1 MGTVLLSF
9 CLLFN
14 FFLKELPAHPSLSS
28 TLLEES
34 TMMRADDEI
43 NNERSN
49 NQRRI
54 SLTKSS
60 IVGLV
65 PKIDYKNL
73 ALVLLFYL
81 SFYSFLYGFYM
92 LLLEGVTA
100 TSSVGKQHTLLWTF
114 FYLGIAFTVVVS
126 GITLASQWAEKKEID
141 RLITGSESSLLLLNE
156 PPPPPSRDAATVASG
171 MDTSGEESGEE
182 EVEQTLSDVGRRIL
196 AVAARRE
203 SDTSLVELANN
214 VCERSKTTTPQ
225 K

>member
-1 MGTVLLSF
+1 
-9 CLLFN
+9 
-14 FFLKELPAHPSLSS
+14 
-28 TLLEES
+28 
-34 TMMRADDEI
+34 MMTADDSYSEFGSGEI

-49 NQRRI
+49 KQRRL
-54 SLTKSS
+54 SLTKPN
-60 IVGLV
+60 LV
-65 PKIDYKNL
+65 LACKIDYKNL
-73 ALVLLFYL
+73 ALVLLFYVA
-81 SFYSFLYGFYM
+81 FYSFLYGFYM

-141 RLITGSESSLLLLNE
+141 RLITGSESSLLLNE

-171 MDTSGEESGEE
+171 MDTSGGEESGEE
-182 EVEQTLSDVGRRIL
+182 EVERTLSDVGRRIL

-214 VCERSKTTTPQ
+214 VCERSKITTPQ

>member
-1 MGTVLLSF
+1 
-9 CLLFN
+9 
-14 FFLKELPAHPSLSS
+14 
-28 TLLEES
+28 
-34 TMMRADDEI
+34 MMTADDSYSEFGSGEI

-49 NQRRI
+49 NQRRL
-54 SLTKSS
+54 SLTKSN
-60 IVGLV
+60 LV
-65 PKIDYKNL
+65 LACKIDYKNL

-81 SFYSFLYGFYM
+81 AFYSFLYGFYM

-114 FYLGIAFTVVVS
+114 FYLGIAFAVVVS

-141 RLITGSESSLLLLNE
+141 RLITGSESSSLLLNE

-171 MDTSGEESGEE
+171 SMDTSGEESSEE
-182 EVEQTLSDVGRRIL
+182 EVERTLSDVGRRIL

-214 VCERSKTTTPQ
+214 VCERSKITTPQ

>member
-1 MGTVLLSF
+1 
-9 CLLFN
+9 
-14 FFLKELPAHPSLSS
+14 
-28 TLLEES
+28 
-34 TMMRADDEI
+34 MMTADDSYSEFGSSGEI
-43 NNERSN
+43 NNERST
-49 NQRRI
+49 NQRRQT
-54 SLTKSS
+54 LC
-60 IVGLV
+60 LV

-81 SFYSFLYGFYM
+81 AFYSFLYGFYM

-126 GITLASQWAEKKEID
+126 GITVASQWAEKREID
-141 RLITGSESSLLLLNE
+141 CLITGSESLLLLNE

-171 MDTSGEESGEE
+171 MKTSGEESGEE
-182 EVEQTLSDVGRRIL
+182 EEVERTLSDAGRRIL

-214 VCERSKTTTPQ
+214 VCERSKITTPQ

>member
-1 MGTVLLSF
+1 
-9 CLLFN
+9 
-14 FFLKELPAHPSLSS
+14 
-28 TLLEES
+28 
-34 TMMRADDEI
+34 MMTADDSYSEFGSGEI
-43 NNERSN
+43 NDERSN
-49 NQRRI
+49 NHRRL
-54 SLTKSS
+54 SLTKSN

-73 ALVLLFYL
+73 ALVLLFYVA
-81 SFYSFLYGFYM
+81 FYSFLYGFYM

-141 RLITGSESSLLLLNE
+141 RLITGSESSSLLLNE

-171 MDTSGEESGEE
+171 MDTSGE
-182 EVEQTLSDVGRRIL
+182 VERTLSDVGRRIL

-214 VCERSKTTTPQ
+214 VCERSKITTPQ

>member
-1 MGTVLLSF
+1 
-9 CLLFN
+9 
-14 FFLKELPAHPSLSS
+14 
-28 TLLEES
+28 
-34 TMMRADDEI
+34 MMTADDSYSEFGSGEI
-43 NNERSN
+43 NNERIN
-49 NQRRI
+49 NQRNRL
-54 SLTKSS
+54 SLTKSNL
-60 IVGLV
+60 VGLV

-73 ALVLLFYL
+73 LLVLLFYVA
-81 SFYSFLYGFYM
+81 FYSFLYGFYM

-141 RLITGSESSLLLLNE
+141 RLITGSESSLLLLLNE

-171 MDTSGEESGEE
+171 MDTSGGEESGEE
-182 EVEQTLSDVGRRIL
+182 EIERTLSDVGRRIL

-214 VCERSKTTTPQ
+214 VCERSKITTPQ